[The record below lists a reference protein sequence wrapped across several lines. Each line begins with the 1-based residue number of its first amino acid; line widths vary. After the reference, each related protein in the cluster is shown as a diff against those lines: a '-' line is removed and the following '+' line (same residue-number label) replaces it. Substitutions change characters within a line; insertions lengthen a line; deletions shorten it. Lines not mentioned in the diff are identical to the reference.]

1 MKWMILAALSSL
13 LGTAALADPLRIA
26 SDGTY
31 PPFNTISADGALAGF
46 DIDIANALCQQMGV
60 ECELVVQDWD
70 GLIPGLVAGRYDAI
84 IASMAAT
91 EERAKSVDFTERY
104 YSTRP
109 GVIVLND
116 SEISEASA
124 EALDGKSIGAQSS
137 TSDALYVE
145 ANMPGTAL
153 RLYPTPAE
161 VQADLAAG
169 RIDAM
174 ISDVLVL
181 SEFLKTDAGSCCR
194 LLGALP
200 PDPEV
205 YGADVSIAIK
215 KGNDTLR
222 KDLNAAILALR
233 ENNTYQEINA
243 RYFDFDI
250 YGD

>member
-1 MKWMILAALSSL
+1 MKWITITAIVSL
-13 LGTAALADPLRIA
+13 LGTAAFAEPLRIA

-31 PPFNTISADGALAGF
+31 PPFNTISADGSLSGF
-46 DIDIANALCQQMGV
+46 DIDIANALCEEMGI
-60 ECELVVQDWD
+60 ECKLVVQDWD

-91 EERAKSVDFTERY
+91 EERSKSVDFTERY

-109 GVIVLND
+109 GVIVLKG
-116 SEISEASA
+116 SEISAA
-124 EALDGKSIGAQSS
+124 TVEALDGTSIGAQSS

-145 ANMPGTAL
+145 ANIPSATL

-161 VQADLAAG
+161 VQADLSAG
-169 RIDAM
+169 RIDVM
-174 ISDVLVL
+174 ISDILVL

-205 YGADVSIAIK
+205 YGADVSIAVK
-215 KGNDTLR
+215 KGNDELR
-222 KDLNAAILALR
+222 TKLNAAIKALR